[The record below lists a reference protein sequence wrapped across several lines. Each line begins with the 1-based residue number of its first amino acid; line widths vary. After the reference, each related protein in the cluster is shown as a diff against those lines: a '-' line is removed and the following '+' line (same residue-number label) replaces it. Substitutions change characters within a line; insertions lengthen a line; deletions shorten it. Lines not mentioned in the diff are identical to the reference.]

1 MSDLGKLRRA
11 NRLYRAYWL
20 ACEVHTGYGGRY
32 VIDAKLL
39 RLFKFL
45 RELET

>member
-1 MSDLGKLRRA
+1 MTHLGKLRRA
-11 NRLYRAYWL
+11 RRLWQSYWL
-20 ACEVHTGYGGRY
+20 ACEIHTGYGGRY